1 MAMQAQLK
9 LWGRPTSGR
18 TQKVLWTLEEIGLG
32 YEFIL
37 ASATMGPGGHVSKG
51 NAPFGIV
58 DTPEY
63 RTMNPNGRVP
73 TIDDNGFV
81 LWESNS
87 IVRYLAMQY
96 APDLLYGSDTRT
108 FASASRWLDWENNEL
123 LPPQHEMVMHLIRL
137 PEAQRDPGQLAK
149 ARRDFLRRLRIAEEQ
164 LGRTRY
170 ICGERFT
177 YGDIPLGIRVHRW
190 HVLGLAQGE
199 FPNIDRWYAEI
210 VARQAFKVW
219 TADPAHH
226 LEG

>member
-1 MAMQAQLK
+1 V
-9 LWGRPTSGR
+9 GPPHPGR
-18 TQKVLWTLEEIGLG
+18 TQKVLWTLEEIGLKFD
-32 YEFIL
+32 FIL

-51 NAPFGIV
+51 NQPFGLV

-63 RTMNPNGRVP
+63 RARNPNGRVP

-96 APDLLYGSDTRT
+96 APDLLYGNDIKT

-137 PEAQRDPGQLAK
+137 PESQRDPKELAH
-149 ARRDFLRRLRIAEEQ
+149 AQQQFLKRLSIVEDILAQ
-164 LGRTRY
+164 SRY

-190 HVLGLAQGE
+190 HVLGLANTS
-199 FPNIDRWYAEI
+199 FPYITRWYQELQT
-210 VARQAFKVW
+210 RPAFKVW
-219 TADPAHH
+219 TANPAHH